1 MISMGHT
8 KICFPQKEAL
18 GISTFDQGLITF
30 PKPDFFQL
38 IEVTTGGKQ
47 RVITAEKDALGAD
60 DFQGDSVDEGTV
72 EKRRCRRIII
82 DPLSGPGYFRHEFVK
97 EEASPPMGQYDVHCG
112 KGQEELVNRPEVFQA
127 LSGVVMAN
135 RFIDVQEEGNSQQR
149 EGPQDVGKA
158 ADIPLRELLL
168 VEG

>member
-1 MISMGHT
+1 
-8 KICFPQKEAL
+8 
-18 GISTFDQGLITF
+18 
-30 PKPDFFQL
+30 
-38 IEVTTGGKQ
+38 
-47 RVITAEKDALGAD
+47 
-60 DFQGDSVDEGTV
+60 
-72 EKRRCRRIII
+72 
-82 DPLSGPGYFRHEFVK
+82 
-97 EEASPPMGQYDVHCG
+97 MGQYDVHCG

-135 RFIDVQEEGNSQQR
+135 RFIDVQEKGNSQQR